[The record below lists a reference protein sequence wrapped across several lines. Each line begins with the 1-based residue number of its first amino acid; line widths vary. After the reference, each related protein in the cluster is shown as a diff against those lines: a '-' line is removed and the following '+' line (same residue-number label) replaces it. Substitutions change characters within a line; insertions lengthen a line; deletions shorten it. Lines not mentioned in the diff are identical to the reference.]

1 MNVGVLTG
9 GGDCPGLNPVIRALV
24 RKGLKDFGFEFTG
37 IKWGWKGLLEKDV
50 AALDLDAVSGI
61 LHVGGTILGT
71 SRTNLFKIDGGPEK
85 AVKSLQELG
94 IDALVA
100 IGGDD
105 TLGVAKHLF
114 EGFGTRVI
122 GVPKTIDNDLS
133 GTDYTFGFDTA
144 VSIATEAIDRLHS
157 TAESHQRVMVV
168 EVMGRSAGW
177 IALVS
182 GLAGGA
188 DVIVTPEFPMTVED
202 VADLIEARWARGKR
216 FSVVCVSEGA
226 KILWRSGEQKEVL
239 ASDEVDAF
247 GNVKLG
253 GVGAVFAR
261 EIKRLTGKDV
271 RDTTLGYVQR
281 GGSPTAHDRVLGS
294 RFGVKA
300 AEMVAAGEWGMMA
313 GLKGDDIV
321 SVPLAEAVDT
331 KKLVTQYWWDL
342 AKVFFG

>member
-37 IKWGWKGLLEKDV
+37 LKWGWKGLLERETCS
-50 AALDLDAVSGI
+50 LDLDAVSGI

-71 SRTNLFKIDGGPEK
+71 SRTNLFKIEGGPEQ
-85 AVKSLQELG
+85 AVESLGVLG

-114 EGFGTRVI
+114 EQFGIHVI

-144 VSIATEAIDRLHS
+144 VSVATDAIDRLHS

-177 IALVS
+177 IAIMS
-182 GLAGGA
+182 GIAGGA
-188 DVIVTPEFPMTVED
+188 DVIVTPEFPLTVED
-202 VADLIEARWARGKR
+202 VCDLIQQRWARGKR

-239 ASDEVDAF
+239 ASGEVDAF

-253 GVGAVFAR
+253 GVGSALAK
-261 EIKRLTGKDV
+261 EIKRITGLDV
-271 RDTTLGYVQR
+271 RDTTLAYIQR
-281 GGSPTAHDRVLGS
+281 GGSPTHRDRVLGS
-294 RFGVKA
+294 RYGVKA
-300 AEMVAAGEWGMMA
+300 AEMVAAGEWGRMA
-313 GLKGDDIV
+313 ALKGDDIV
-321 SVPLAEAVDT
+321 SVPLAEAVDS
-331 KKLVTQYWWDL
+331 KNLVTREWWEL
-342 AKVFFG
+342 AQTFFG

>member
-1 MNVGVLTG
+1 MKVGVLTG

-37 IKWGWKGLLEKDV
+37 IRWGWKGLLERDTCP
-50 AALDLDAVSGI
+50 LDLDAVSGI

-71 SRTNLFKIDGGPEK
+71 SRTNLFKIEGGPER

-94 IDALVA
+94 LDALVA

-105 TLGVAKHLF
+105 TLGVAKHLH
-114 EGFGTRVI
+114 EGFGTHII

-144 VSIATEAIDRLHS
+144 VAIATEAIDRLHS

-177 IALVS
+177 IALFS
-182 GLAGGA
+182 GIAGGA
-188 DVIVTPEFPMTVED
+188 DVIVTPEFPLTVED
-202 VADLIEARWARGKR
+202 VCDLIEKRWARGKT

-253 GVGAVFAR
+253 GVGNVFAR
-261 EIKRLTGKDV
+261 EIKRITGRDV
-271 RDTTLGYVQR
+271 RETTLAYTQR
-281 GGSPTAHDRVLGS
+281 GGSPSPHDRILGT
-294 RFGVKA
+294 RYGVKA
-300 AEMVAAGEWGMMA
+300 AQMVAAGEWGMMA
-313 GLKGDDIV
+313 GLRGDEIV

-331 KKLVTQYWWDL
+331 KKLVTQDWWEL
-342 AKVFFG
+342 AEVFFG